1 MFNFKKEITK
11 ERNRIATMLEAL
23 EQVDCEPSPGSLMSR
38 GGEGRH
44 FRLRIRRRGESGA
57 IENTYVDLGSAT
69 DSKTVSFA
77 LKDYYHELKK
87 RVEQNKKTLD
97 ALEKRFV
104 EYGVENNLAALSKEH
119 QRVLGNVEN
128 KALLY
133 GIALAREGHVV
144 SGDGA
149 GAQSNSASRSAT
161 ARSTQGAHR
170 NATARSTQGAP
181 LPFRKDTATSIA
193 AEGTVV
199 RSKSEAIILTLLK
212 SHGIEFEYE
221 YPLALTGLD
230 GYKVRKYPDF
240 YIKTKR
246 GPVIWEH
253 LGMLKSDTYFEGAAE
268 KLRLYW
274 HNGFLPGISLI
285 VTCDS
290 PDGGI
295 DVSVIEEIIERTIAP
310 YV

>member
-38 GGEGRH
+38 GGEERH

-69 DSKTVSFA
+69 DSKTVNFA

-104 EYGVENNLAALSKEH
+104 EYGVEDNLAALSKEH

-133 GIALAREGHVV
+133 GIALARGGHVV

-149 GAQSNSASRSAT
+149 GAQSNSASRS
-161 ARSTQGAHR
+161 
-170 NATARSTQGAP
+170 AP

-240 YIKTKR
+240 YIKTMR